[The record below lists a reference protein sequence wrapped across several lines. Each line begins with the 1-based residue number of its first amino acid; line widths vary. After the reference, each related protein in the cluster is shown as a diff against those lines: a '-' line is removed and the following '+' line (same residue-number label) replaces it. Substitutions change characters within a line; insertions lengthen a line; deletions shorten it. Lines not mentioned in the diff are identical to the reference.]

1 MVREREPNRES
12 PTGTSSSRARGSEV
26 RGGSED
32 DENLQDVGQDQ
43 EQVGRR
49 VDDARDEADQ
59 SGTRGPRGQPPGG
72 AGRISRP

>member
-1 MVREREPNRES
+1 MAREREPNREG

-32 DENLQDVGQDQ
+32 DENLQDVAQDQ
-43 EQVGRR
+43 GKVGRR

-59 SGTRGPRGQPPGG
+59 SGTRGERGQPAGV